1 MVEDIWQQFY
11 NQRAE
16 EYARLVQNEDYQ
28 GNLLRT
34 LQGLHPL
41 AGCRVAEFG
50 AGTGRVTALLAPHV
64 GQVAAFD
71 RAAAMLGVAQRTVRE
86 AGLANAHLALADNRR
101 LPLPAGWADLAVEG
115 WSFLHLKVWQPDS
128 WQAETG
134 QAIGEMR
141 RVTRPGGSLVLIETL
156 GTGQAEPVV
165 AEVFQPF
172 FSFLEQDWGFART
185 WVRTDY
191 RFESRQAAHLA
202 LEEAFGKETLRALT
216 HTPQG
221 WLLPEC
227 TGVWWRRV

>member
-1 MVEDIWQQFY
+1 MGEDIWQQFY

-28 GNLLRT
+28 GNLIKA
-34 LQGLHPL
+34 LQGIHPL

-50 AGTGRVTALLAPHV
+50 AGTGRVTSVLAPHV

-71 RAAAMLGVAQRTVRE
+71 RAAAMLGVAQRSMRE
-86 AGLANAHLALADNRR
+86 AGLANAYLALADNRR

-134 QAIGEMR
+134 QAIGEMC

-165 AEVFQPF
+165 AEAFQPF
-172 FSFLEQDWGFART
+172 FSYLEQDWGFERT

-191 RFESRQAAHLA
+191 CFETQQAAHLA
-202 LEEAFGKETLRALT
+202 LEEAFGEETLGALT

-221 WLLPEC
+221 WVLPEC